1 MTRPPPPGCYFSA
14 RRFPPGRA
22 PPSRVPR
29 SARLR
34 GGGSRAGGRPRRTAG
49 PTGPR
54 DPPSL
59 EPGRGGAAGSSPE
72 QTSPPGG
79 AWRGPGPEPEE
90 GAAAAPASAR
100 ESPGTMLSGSPGQ
113 TPPAPFPSPPPPAP
127 AQPPPPFP
135 QFHVKSGLQIRKN
148 AITDDYKVTSQ
159 VLGLGINGKVLR
171 IFDKRT
177 QQKFA
182 LKVSLGR
189 RGTRWDRCSF
199 RSLRE

>member
-14 RRFPPGRA
+14 RRFPPRPGPA
-22 PPSRVPR
+22 VPR
-29 SARLR
+29 SPERTSP

-199 RSLRE
+199 RSPRE

>member
-1 MTRPPPPGCYFSA
+1 
-14 RRFPPGRA
+14 
-22 PPSRVPR
+22 
-29 SARLR
+29 
-34 GGGSRAGGRPRRTAG
+34 
-49 PTGPR
+49 
-54 DPPSL
+54 
-59 EPGRGGAAGSSPE
+59 
-72 QTSPPGG
+72 
-79 AWRGPGPEPEE
+79 
-90 GAAAAPASAR
+90 
-100 ESPGTMLSGSPGQ
+100 MLSGSPGQ

-199 RSLRE
+199 RSPRE